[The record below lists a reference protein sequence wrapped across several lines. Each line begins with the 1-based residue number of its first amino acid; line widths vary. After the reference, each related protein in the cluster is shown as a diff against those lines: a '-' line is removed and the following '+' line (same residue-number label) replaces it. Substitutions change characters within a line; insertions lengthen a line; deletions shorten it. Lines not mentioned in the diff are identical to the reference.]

1 MNDFPES
8 EKKMHIE
15 SWMID
20 ETRINHFKNTYL
32 SASRNY
38 EAGRERMVGYV
49 VKILDN
55 RKDAVLCDIQSMIE
69 LIESLI
75 QERNNLINKIAKEY
89 NVEETA
95 KEYTEDE

>member
-55 RKDAVLCDIQSMIE
+55 YLLKMNYHCYI
-69 LIESLI
+69 
-75 QERNNLINKIAKEY
+75 RNY
-89 NVEETA
+89 QD
-95 KEYTEDE
+95 Y